1 MNQQHQF
8 SARMDD
14 LDGVMAFVQAF
25 CAEHLVPSDDGLRLQ
40 LVVEE
45 LFTNTVTHGHGG
57 DCDSP
62 VAVELA
68 VEVDGLRLSFADWA
82 PPFDPTAA
90 LAPESV
96 APTQI
101 GGAGL
106 RLLATLARDMTYA
119 RTDGANRLT
128 LVMARRGS
136 SAKTLQDSRENA
148 DPLPA
153 AAQSNSRP

>member
-1 MNQQHQF
+1 MNQQRQF

-14 LDGVMAFVQAF
+14 LDAVMAFVQAF
-25 CAEHLVPSDDGLRLQ
+25 CAEHLVAPDDGLRLQ

-82 PPFDPTAA
+82 PPFDPTAV
-90 LAPESV
+90 LATESV
-96 APTQI
+96 VPMQI

-106 RLLATLARDMTYA
+106 RLLARLASDMAYA

-136 SAKTLQDSRENA
+136 AATLQNSRENA
-148 DPLPA
+148 APPLRP
-153 AAQSNSRP
+153 AQSNSKP

>member
-1 MNQQHQF
+1 MSQHQF

-14 LDGVMAFVQAF
+14 LDATMAFVQAF
-25 CAEHLVPSDDGLRLQ
+25 CAEQLIATDDGLRLQ

-62 VAVELA
+62 VIIDLA
-68 VEVDGLRLSFADWA
+68 VEAERVRLAFTDWA
-82 PPFDPTAA
+82 PPFDPTAVA
-90 LAPESV
+90 ATELA

-106 RLLATLARDMTYA
+106 RLLASLASDMTYA
-119 RTDGANRLT
+119 RIDGANRLT
-128 LVMARRGS
+128 L
-136 SAKTLQDSRENA
+136 TLVHHGAAVAFENPRENA
-148 DPLPA
+148 DPLNP
-153 AAQSNSRP
+153 PTK